1 MDYLKYYKVVAKC
14 GHVGKNKYIPV
25 VFAVR
30 AICGEDAAKIVRCF
44 PRVKHHKKDA
54 ILSCL
59 EIDKYEYEIIKEN
72 NKNDEYLKC
81 HSRQEQ
87 NKINDLEKRILLE
100 NIKEKKKRNKLEVYE
115 KYKYKNDKFRE
126 KEKVALTEYGYL
138 Y

>member
-1 MDYLKYYKVVAKC
+1 MDYIKYYKVVAKC
-14 GHVGKNKYIPV
+14 GHVGRNNYIPI

-30 AICGEDAAKIVRCF
+30 AICGEDAAKIVRRF

-59 EIDKYEYEIIKEN
+59 EINNYEYEIIKEN

-87 NKINDLEKRILLE
+87 NKINNLEKRILLE
-100 NIKEKKKRNKLEVYE
+100 AQKEKKKRNRLEVYE
-115 KYKYKNDKFRE
+115 KYKYKMNKFKE